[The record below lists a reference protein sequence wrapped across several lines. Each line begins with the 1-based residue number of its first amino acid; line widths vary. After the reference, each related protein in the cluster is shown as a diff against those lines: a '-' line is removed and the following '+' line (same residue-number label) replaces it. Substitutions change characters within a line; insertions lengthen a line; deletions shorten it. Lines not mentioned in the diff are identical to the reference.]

1 MAFLNPAAF
10 YLLGIIPV
18 LIALH
23 FLKLRR
29 QRYVVPSMM
38 LWRASAE
45 DQKANVPF
53 QRLRNILL
61 PIIQCLL
68 LLLIITGVARPALRI
83 PGIIQGKIIYI
94 VDNSASM
101 LSRELGETRL
111 VHAKNEV
118 LNHIDQVSA
127 DGGMMVM
134 VTHAPSSYIQQ
145 IFTTDKEKLRTAV
158 DSIQPTHK
166 GGGLT
171 SVIDNALRYVDTP
184 QDQIYYITDSPENIP
199 VTSVPITIIT
209 VGDEAKNIGIVKFRA
224 ERIAA
229 QYHVFAAIQNWT
241 DTEQV
246 VATQLELEGGISI
259 DKKITS
265 IPSGK
270 VENVLFNI
278 NAEERLDGVAIS
290 LHLVDVEDDFEI
302 DNRTWT
308 ILNAKNQYRIL
319 LVSNRNLSFLDLL
332 LESYGEHVE
341 IQKVSTD
348 EYHGTGDA
356 DIVIFDREIYKEQ
369 GQFNINPSQGVVYI
383 NWQDELPFLKDSSV
397 EVINTPVRVIKENI
411 THPIMQDVSL
421 MNIQIKES
429 VRRKLPLWG
438 VPLVETEKG
447 SIVWIGENVG
457 NQYLVFE
464 FDAFNPE
471 FSPLST
477 TIPDGP
483 LLIYQCLAWLES
495 GTLPVRS
502 IDRQTDNTGQYFQT
516 GEQLH
521 FELSGEDTSTFRVQK
536 PDGTLVELGSDV
548 FTDTDQIGVYSILD
562 EDLIFERFAVNLLD
576 PNESTLPYFSTES
589 PEIGK
594 ETESLQPITQQ
605 VWQWV
610 VLFAVGLLICEW
622 WFYHRQ

>member
-1 MAFLNPAAF
+1 MAFLNPDAF

-18 LIALH
+18 VIALH

-29 QRYVVPSMM
+29 QRYVVPSIM

-61 PIIQCLL
+61 PIIQSLL
-68 LLLIITGVARPALRI
+68 LLLIITGVARPALQI
-83 PGIIQGKIIYI
+83 PGIIHGRIIYI
-94 VDNSASM
+94 IDNSASM
-101 LSRELGETRL
+101 LSKELGETRL
-111 VHAKNEV
+111 EQAKQKV
-118 LNHIDQVSA
+118 LNHINQVSA

-134 VTHAPSSYIQQ
+134 VTHAPTPYIQQ

-158 DSIQPTHK
+158 DSIQSTHN

-199 VTSVPITIIT
+199 VTSVPINIIT
-209 VGDEAKNIGIVKFRA
+209 VGDEAENIGIVKFRA
-224 ERIAA
+224 ERIVN

-241 DTEQV
+241 DTEKV
-246 VATQLELEGGISI
+246 VATQLEIEGGIPI
-259 DKKITS
+259 DEKTLS
-265 IPSGK
+265 IPSDK

-278 NAEERLDGVAIS
+278 NIEERLEGVAIS
-290 LHLVDVEDDFEI
+290 LHLIEIEDDFDI

-308 ILNAKNQYRIL
+308 ILNPKNQFRIL
-319 LVSNRNLSFLDLL
+319 LVSNRNSPFLDLL
-332 LESYGEHVE
+332 LKSYGEHVE

-348 EYHGTGDA
+348 EYHSTGDA
-356 DIVIFDREIYKEQ
+356 DIVIFDREVLSEQ
-369 GQFNINPSQGVVYI
+369 GQLNIHQSQGAIFI
-383 NWQDELPFLKDSSV
+383 NWQDELPFMTDSSF
-397 EVINTPVRVIKENI
+397 EVIKTPVRVIKENI
-411 THPIMQDVSL
+411 THPIMQNVSL
-421 MNIQIKES
+421 MNMQIKES
-429 VRRKLPLWG
+429 VQRKLPLWG
-438 VPLVETEKG
+438 VPLVETEKD
-447 SIVWIGENVG
+447 SIIWIGEDLG
-457 NQYLVFE
+457 RQYLVFE

-471 FSPLST
+471 FSPLTT

-483 LLIYQCLAWLES
+483 LLIYECLTWLES
-495 GTLPVRS
+495 GTLPIRS
-502 IDRQTDNTGQYFQT
+502 IDRQTDNAGQYFQT

-521 FELSGEDTSTFRVQK
+521 FELSGVDTFTFRVQK
-536 PDGTLVELGSDV
+536 PDGTLVELDSDV
-548 FTDTDQIGVYSILD
+548 FTDTNQIGLYSILD
-562 EDLIFERFAVNLLD
+562 ENSIYERFAVNLLD
-576 PNESTLPYFSTES
+576 PNESALTHSSTEA

-594 ETESLQPITQQ
+594 EKESLQPITRQ

>member
-18 LIALH
+18 VIALH

-61 PIIQCLL
+61 PIIQSLL
-68 LLLIITGVARPALRI
+68 LLLIITGVARPALQI
-83 PGIIQGKIIYI
+83 PGIIHGRIVYII
-94 VDNSASM
+94 DNSASM
-101 LSRELGETRL
+101 LSKELGETRL
-111 VHAKNEV
+111 EQAKQKV
-118 LNHIDQVSA
+118 LNHLDQVSA

-134 VTHAPSSYIQQ
+134 ITHAPIPNIQQ
-145 IFTTDKEKLRTAV
+145 TYTTDKEKLRTAV
-158 DSIQPTHK
+158 DSIQPTHN

-171 SVIDNALRYVDTP
+171 SVIDYALRYVDTP
-184 QDQIYYITDSPENIP
+184 QDQIYYITDSPESIP
-199 VTSVPITIIT
+199 VTSVPINVIT
-209 VGDEAKNIGIVKFRA
+209 VGDEAENIGIVKFRV
-224 ERIAA
+224 ERIAN

-241 DTEQV
+241 DTDKIVE
-246 VATQLELEGGISI
+246 THLKLEDGIPI
-259 DKKITS
+259 NEKITS
-265 IPSGK
+265 IPSGEVK
-270 VENVLFNI
+270 NVFFNI
-278 NAEERLDGVAIS
+278 NVEERLEGVALS
-290 LHLVDVEDDFEI
+290 VHLVDVEDDFDI
-302 DNRTWT
+302 DNSTWG
-308 ILNAKNQYRIL
+308 ILNDKSKFRFL
-319 LVSNRNLSFLDLL
+319 LVSNRNLPFLNLL

-348 EYHGTGDA
+348 EFHGTVDA
-356 DIVIFDREIYKEQ
+356 DIVIFDREVLSEQ
-369 GQFNINPSQGVVYI
+369 GQLNIHQSQGAIFI
-383 NWQDELPFLKDSSV
+383 NWQDELPFLTDSSI
-397 EVINTPVRVIKENI
+397 EVVKTPVRVIKENI

-421 MNIQIKES
+421 MNMQIKES
-429 VRRKLPLWG
+429 VQRKLPLWG

-447 SIVWIGENVG
+447 SIVWIGEDLG
-457 NQYLVFE
+457 RQYLMFE
-464 FDAFNPE
+464 FDAFNLE
-471 FSPLST
+471 FSPLTT

-483 LLIYQCLAWLES
+483 LLIYQCLTWLES

-502 IDRQTDNTGQYFQT
+502 IDRQTHNVGLNFKTGD
-516 GEQLH
+516 QLR

-536 PDGTLVELGSDV
+536 PDGALVELDSDI

-562 EDLIFERFAVNLLD
+562 EDSIDERFAVNLLD
-576 PNESTLPYFSTES
+576 PNESALPHSSTES
-589 PEIGK
+589 PEIEK
-594 ETESLQPITQQ
+594 EKESLQPITRQ

-610 VLFAVGLLICEW
+610 VLFAVCLLICEW